1 MKKNLYF
8 KLAITSVRK
17 NKRIYIP
24 YLIIGA
30 VIFYVFYILKSL
42 STNQCIYNAES
53 EMEAFKGAGEV
64 IMILKTGVFV
74 VAFFAVLCIFFGNSF
89 VMKQRKRELG
99 LYEILGIRKAGIAKI
114 IFFENLIV
122 SSAAIVTSL
131 LLGIVSDKAMLKIL
145 FRLIRQNNL
154 EYANISRVAVIHTIV
169 VAAIIYLIVLTYNI
183 IQLYSLDLIQILY
196 SHKYGE
202 KEPKIK
208 FLSLLI
214 GFISLGAGYYLAL
227 SCDSTGSAFN
237 IMFFATA
244 LVIVGIYFIF
254 MSASIV
260 LLKMLKRNKK
270 IYYKITNF
278 VSISNMLYRMKQNA
292 VGLASICV
300 VSTGALLVFAAGT
313 ALYVGGETSIN
324 QVYPFDAK
332 FVVDSD
338 CKATDD
344 KVETLVNQVKEI
356 SNVEIEQMVLLPFA
370 NTTLEISGN
379 KLNDFDDWTGRF
391 SQYRDIYFIP
401 LSAYNKLAKNNITLG
416 KNEILYYDE
425 IGYYEKNI
433 VIEGFTYSIKG
444 IPETTLLSYTK
455 DPTME
460 MFSDSFVVLPTEEFS
475 SHYENSGESIRQL
488 YLGVDLNKNGTQ
500 QEVFLKQLKAGLRK
514 NKIHLNSGNLKS
526 IEKQSFMARYGGLLF
541 VGFYLGVIFLCVT
554 TIIIYYKQ
562 ISEGYEDRI
571 HYGILR
577 KVGMIEKE
585 VNACINKQ
593 VLFVFFTPVFFAIIN
608 MCVALKIV
616 WLFLG
621 MVITI
626 DLSLFQVCVAV
637 ISILFIVVYTLVYFI
652 TSRIYYKIARV

>member
-64 IMILKTGVFV
+64 IMILKIGVFV

-131 LLGIVSDKAMLKIL
+131 LLGIVSDRAMLKIL

-154 EYANISRVAVIHTIV
+154 EYASISREAVIHTIV
-169 VAAIIYLIVLTYNI
+169 VSEIIYLIVLTYNI

-208 FLSLLI
+208 FVSLLI
-214 GFISLGAGYYLAL
+214 GCISLGAGYYLAL

-313 ALYVGGETSIN
+313 ALYVGGEASIN
-324 QVYPFDAK
+324 KVYPFDAK

-338 CKATDD
+338 CKATDN
-344 KVETLVNQVKEI
+344 KVENLVNQAKETA
-356 SNVEIEQMVLLPFA
+356 NVEIEKLVLLPYA
-370 NTTLEISGN
+370 NTTLEMSGN
-379 KLNDFDDWTGRF
+379 TLIDFDEWTGKF
-391 SQYRDIYFIP
+391 NKYRDIYFIP
-401 LSAYNKLAKNNITLG
+401 LSEYNKLTKNNVTLG

-425 IGYYEKNI
+425 IGYSEKNI
-433 VIEGFTYSIKG
+433 VIEGVTYSIKG
-444 IPETTLLSYTK
+444 IPEAALLSYTK

-460 MFSDSFVVLPTEEFS
+460 MFSDSLVVLSTDEFS
-475 SHYENSGESIRQL
+475 ALYENSEESIRQL
-488 YLGVDLNKNGTQ
+488 YLGADLNKNVVQ
-500 QEVFLKQLKAGLRK
+500 QEEFLKQLKAGLRK
-514 NKIHLNSGNLKS
+514 NKIQLNSGNLKS

-541 VGFYLGVIFLCVT
+541 VGFYLGIIFLCVT

-593 VLFVFFTPVFFAIIN
+593 VLFVFFTPVLFAIIN
-608 MCVALKIV
+608 MCVALRIV

-626 DLSLFQVCVAV
+626 DLSLFRLCVAV

-652 TSRIYYKIARV
+652 TSRIYYNIARV